1 MCAKSIAP
9 VTQARQSAAPG
20 AADDSFDKFTGE
32 CKAELK
38 RMSAQLLEIQE
49 SERRRIAT
57 DLHDGLGQ
65 SLTMIKHALD
75 ESALLLE
82 RNEVKEA
89 LGSLQHLKHRVKD
102 ALDELHSIAL
112 DLRPAMLDDL
122 GVLATLSWFFRE
134 FQTDCHDIKVEKHF
148 QVQESNIPVPLKIVI
163 FRIIQEATNNI
174 VKHAH
179 ASWFRVILKKTDNT
193 LHLSVE
199 DNGDGFDTFVDGNVR
214 PFGKGLGL
222 LTMAERA
229 EHCGGRYMLESAV
242 GQGTRIDVTWLLDQ
256 SVDGSDCGSV

>member
-1 MCAKSIAP
+1 MYAKSIAP
-9 VTQARQSAAPG
+9 VSSARQSVAPVV
-20 AADDSFDKFTGE
+20 ADEPFDELPGE
-32 CKAELK
+32 CRTALK

-82 RNEVKEA
+82 KNESEEA
-89 LGSLQHLKHRVKD
+89 LKSLQHVRQRVRN
-102 ALDELHSIAL
+102 ALDELHAIAL

-122 GVLATLSWFFRE
+122 GILATLSWFFRE
-134 FQTDCHDIKVEKHF
+134 FEADCHDVKVEKQF
-148 QVQESNIPVPLKIVI
+148 EVKESNIPASLKIVI

-179 ASWFRVILKKTDNT
+179 ASRMRVVLRSTDNL
-193 LHLSVE
+193 LHLLVE
-199 DNGDGFDTFVDGNVR
+199 DNGDGFDTFSDGKIR
-214 PFGKGLGL
+214 PLGKGLGL

-229 EHCGGRYMLESAV
+229 EHCGGRYTLESAM
-242 GQGTRIDVTWLLDQ
+242 GQGTCIKVTWPLDR
-256 SVDGSDCGSV
+256 VADEP